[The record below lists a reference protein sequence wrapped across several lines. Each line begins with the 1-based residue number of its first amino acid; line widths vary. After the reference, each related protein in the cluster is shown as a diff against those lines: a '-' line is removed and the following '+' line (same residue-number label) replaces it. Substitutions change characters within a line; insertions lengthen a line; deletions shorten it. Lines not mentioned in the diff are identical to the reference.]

1 MTIIII
7 MNHLQVESVG
17 PFNVAVY
24 RCLGVA
30 LPAISIIIYRGE
42 VHAHRHDHNFYV
54 TIDTTVII
62 DIMFRSA
69 PSAKREEV
77 NLADKRGSRRSFN
90 CCPVLWHEAHAH
102 RYHKKST
109 MILFSLLSTADANM
123 ISAASPIW
131 TAIMARF
138 ILKEKQLR
146 FLLMDSHLS
155 VHSSLFRSLLAS

>member
-1 MTIIII
+1 MLPSIVV
-7 MNHLQVESVG
+7 Q
-17 PFNVAVY
+17 
-24 RCLGVA
+24 A
-30 LPAISIIIYRGE
+30 LPSRQSLSSSTEGRCMLI
-42 VHAHRHDHNFYV
+42 AHRHNHNFHI

-138 ILKEKQLR
+138 ILKEKQLQ

-155 VHSSLFRSLLAS
+155 VHSSLFRSLLASQMSSMWVSPYWA